1 MSFRNRKLVH
11 WIAAAS
17 ILMSA
22 LAPTI
27 SLAVVND
34 GNAFAME
41 VCSSSGSKMVQ
52 MPSDDS
58 GKADIK
64 MQACPYCLAHVSITP
79 SFESGI
85 SVDAP
90 QSFAAF
96 PALFYQSPKPLAN
109 WVTPPSAAPPVQA

>member
-22 LAPTI
+22 LAPAI
-27 SLAVVND
+27 SHAVVK
-34 GNAFAME
+34 GNTSFAME
-41 VCSSSGSKMVQ
+41 VCSTSGSKVVQ
-52 MPSDDS
+52 MQSDDS
-58 GKADIK
+58 SQADIK

-109 WVTPPSAAPPVQA
+109 WVTPPSAAPPVKA